1 MKYTAL
7 LVAGASCASARWL
20 RWSGRGD
27 PVWTPQETGL
37 PVEDDQLGWTPK
49 PTPAPGARKSDQ
61 DIVVEYLKRQ
71 DSSRTSRNTW
81 TNEQTCASAFTC
93 DEDFSCITNDDN
105 NVACGSGTYSPFFT
119 VCLDYRAVQD
129 GACDNANSLT
139 GCCQDSEQPACG
151 TYIWTGSPTRSMYR
165 CFEQSTIISLLD
177 IPQFVIDASR
187 SSESE
192 RLRSLTASR
201 SSSESSVPAT
211 TTSDSPPAS
220 PSGNGGDNDGGNGGD
235 NDGGN
240 GGGNDGGNDGDNET
254 TGDAIDGN
262 NGDNTNNTTN
272 ETTNNTPA
280 IVGGVVGGVVGLIT
294 TCLILY
300 YLYSLKR
307 KSKSSS
313 STTKRSSRTER
324 KKSYKTRFMSKN
336 NKQQAYDSNPNG
348 TYVSSSPTSSTGGQV
363 AAPARWGLNPLSM
376 LSKKNRGPTTH
387 STTPQYPGRDERH
400 DTTACE
406 SQKHVPQQYDGTTVA
421 AGQQKSQRA
430 GYSNPNQYP
439 DVERQALDGN
449 GNITLN
455 IYHISS
461 PAANS
466 QDPQYST
473 SHMNPYT
480 GPFSQITKL
489 TSPKEKHNPR
499 SAAGPYSSPQYADSS
514 STTSTTEPEPRQP
527 QRSARPTHSVVSDMT
542 YTASPGTSL
551 NQVFHPQGT
560 ELGYQQ
566 SDLSESSSSTKMQ
579 VAAAGLG
586 VGLGLNINKTSNNLR
601 DEHHHYHQHHHP
613 PAPSDTT
620 TLRPQSQTQQQQSPH
635 NASQQQQAPRYTDNS
650 TMTTESEAAAAGDFS
665 SSSEISEWE
674 NWGHQ
679 EGQHGGGNGRA
690 PSGAERQTG
699 VDYPQPRTTRST
711 ISTMT
716 EMQTGADHQQPRAT
730 GTTISTMT
738 EAEDSSG
745 QGGAW
750 YRQPPG
756 YHSVDPVELEAN
768 PAIRKVD

>member
-37 PVEDDQLGWTPK
+37 AVEDDQPGWTPK

-61 DIVVEYLKRQ
+61 DLVVEYLKRQ
-71 DSSRTSRNTW
+71 DSSRASRNTW
-81 TNEQTCASAFTC
+81 TNEQTCGWFSGTSSSAFTC
-93 DEDFSCITNDDN
+93 DEDFSCMTNDDN

-119 VCLDYRAVQD
+119 VCLDYRAFQD

-192 RLRSLTASR
+192 RLKSLTESK
-201 SSSESSVPAT
+201 SSSKSSVPAT

-220 PSGNGGDNDGGNGGD
+220 PSDNDDDTERTGD
-235 NDGGN
+235 VLDGD
-240 GGGNDGGNDGDNET
+240 DGDDGNDGD
-254 TGDAIDGN
+254 G
-262 NGDNTNNTTN
+262 TNNTSNETTN

-294 TCLILY
+294 TYLLLY
-300 YLYSLKR
+300 YLCYRKR
-307 KSKSSS
+307 KDKSSN
-313 STTKRSSRTER
+313 STTKWSSRAER
-324 KKSYKTRFMSKN
+324 KNAYKTKFTNKN
-336 NKQQAYDSNPNG
+336 NKNQAYDSNPSG

-376 LSKKNRGPTTH
+376 LSKKNRGPTAH
-387 STTPQYPGRDERH
+387 SATPQYPGDDETY
-400 DTTACE
+400 DATGYGP
-406 SQKHVPQQYDGTTVA
+406 QKRVPQQYDATTVA
-421 AGQQKSQRA
+421 AGQQKFQRA
-430 GYSNPNQYP
+430 GHSNPGQDP
-439 DVERQALDGN
+439 DVERQAPDHN

-455 IYHISS
+455 IYHSGP

-466 QDPQYST
+466 QDPRYST

-480 GPFSQITKL
+480 ESFSQITKL
-489 TSPKEKHNPR
+489 TSPSEKYNPR
-499 SAAGPYSSPQYADSS
+499 SAAGPYPQPQYADSS
-514 STTSTTEPEPRQP
+514 STTSTAEPEPLQP
-527 QRSARPTHSVVSDMT
+527 QRSARPTHSVVSDAT
-542 YTASPGTSL
+542 YTASPGTNL
-551 NQVFHPQGT
+551 NQVFHPQST

-566 SDLSESSSSTKMQ
+566 SGLSESSSSTKMQ

-586 VGLGLNINKTSNNLR
+586 VGLGLNINKTSNNHHE
-601 DEHHHYHQHHHP
+601 EHHHHHQHHHS
-613 PAPSDTT
+613 PAPSDTA
-620 TLRPQSQTQQQQSPH
+620 TLGQRPQTQQQQFPQY
-635 NASQQQQAPRYTDNS
+635 ASQQQAPRYADNS
-650 TMTTESEAAAAGDFS
+650 TMTTESEVAAAGDFS
-665 SSSEISEWE
+665 SSSSVSEWE
-674 NWGHQ
+674 NWEDQ
-679 EGQHGGGNGRA
+679 EGGNRRA
-690 PSGAERQTG
+690 PSGADRQRGVDYSQSRATQSTVSTMTERQTG
-699 VDYPQPRTTRST
+699 ADY
-711 ISTMT
+711 
-716 EMQTGADHQQPRAT
+716 QQPRAT

-738 EAEDSSG
+738 EAEDYSR
-745 QGGAW
+745 QGDAW

-756 YHSVDPVELEAN
+756 YRSGDPVELEAN